1 MTHQRHHLPRCDR
14 ILVLRG
20 GRIMADGSFQQLQV
34 CCRNPFHSTVIPC
47 LHTLSACGTI
57 AARQVMSAL
66 TVVFCTMPVCG
77 SRIPCIKDDS
87 AVIRTWDLRQSW
99 AAAGSPLSW
108 TTQRMMRIWLAL
120 GAPQLLEGPPRPH

>member
-20 GRIMADGSFQQLQV
+20 GRIVADGSFQQLQV
-34 CCRNPFHSTVIPC
+34 CCTSPSHSMCII
-47 LHTLSACGTI
+47 LSACGTI
-57 AARQVMSAL
+57 AARLVMSAL
-66 TVVFCTMPVCG
+66 AVVFCPMPVHE
-77 SRIPCIKDDS
+77 SQETQMKNDS
-87 AVIRTWDLRQSW
+87 AAIRTWDLRQSW

-108 TTQRMMRIWLAL
+108 TTQRMMRTWLAL